1 MYHEIQKAKSEESSM
16 KKSYVKS
23 VPSMLV
29 ASAILLF
36 LLASCGSSNSDISPD
51 TSSGQTTVF
60 PHESDTN
67 EINPAESEAAQTIE
81 HTTNVVCPEF
91 SLTGGFIIPVEQ
103 QTEVPDGFIE
113 ISSEKDFTKIGLNPN
128 GYYIL
133 TNDLDLAGV
142 EYEPIQNFS
151 GVLDGNGHIITNY
164 GHSLLFFSVK
174 DGGEIKNLGVTYSSE
189 FPFPTYKFKKY
200 DYTGASGIVGTLE
213 SAKIDNCF
221 VSGDIE
227 GTEGLLPGGVAGRLA
242 GIVVIAES
250 SEIINCYN
258 KCNIKEGDA
267 GIVYKSI
274 STTISNC
281 FNAGEIVSSRC
292 VGGIANFT
300 KISTEIRDCYNTGN
314 LTGNGCAGIVSYP
327 CDINFL
333 SRCYNSGA
341 ITSRADDDRA
351 YQHAAVG
358 IVAVGC
364 ADGSIIQN
372 CYNGGK
378 ILYNF
383 NPNPDVPEMSPGA
396 FGIGNSRH
404 TVYVNCY
411 NIGELITSGG
421 ETIGG
426 ICSDGEN
433 NLEYCYF
440 SESAESATPQGAL
453 FANVEQLTDSEMQ
466 QESSFEGFDF
476 DNTWRMGD
484 VDYPYPVFLPAY

>member
-1 MYHEIQKAKSEESSM
+1 M

-23 VPSMLV
+23 VLSMLV

-67 EINPAESEAAQTIE
+67 EIDPAESEAVQTIE

-91 SLTGGFIIPVEQ
+91 SLTEGFIIPVEQ

-133 TNDLDLAGV
+133 TNDLDFTGV

-174 DGGEIKNLGVTYSSE
+174 DGGEIKNLGVTYSNE

-250 SEIINCYN
+250 SEILNCYN

-274 STTISNC
+274 STTILNC
-281 FNAGEIVSSRC
+281 FNSGDIMSSRDS
-292 VGGIANFT
+292 GGIVNFT
-300 KISTEIRDCYNTGN
+300 KGTTEIRDCCNTGDII
-314 LTGNGCAGIVSYP
+314 GYGCAGIISYP
-327 CDINFL
+327 CGINII
-333 SRCYNSGA
+333 SRCYNAGS
-341 ITSRADDDRA
+341 ITSKAHADSP
-351 YQHAAVG
+351 YQQSAGG
-358 IVAVGC
+358 IVA
-364 ADGSIIQN
+364 DGFGESNIIQD
-372 CYNGGK
+372 CYNSSE
-378 ILYNF
+378 IFFTF
-383 NPNPDVPEMSPGA
+383 NPNPDATTDNDSA
-396 FGIGNSRH
+396 FGIGGLSH
-404 TVYVNCY
+404 TTYINCY
-411 NIGELITSGG
+411 NIGKLITSDGRPA
-421 ETIGG
+421 GG
-426 ICSDGEN
+426 ICSDGGN
-433 NLEYCYF
+433 SLEYCYF
-440 SESAESATPQGAL
+440 NEDAESATPQGAL
-453 FANVEQLTDSEMQ
+453 FANVERLTDLELQ
-466 QESSFEGFDF
+466 QKSSFKGFDF
-476 DNTWRMGD
+476 DNNWRMGD
-484 VDYPYPVFLPAY
+484 DNYLYPVFLPAY